1 MTEERKQATTEF
13 EGRTALVTGAA
24 SGIGAAT
31 ARWLDRRGIGEL
43 ILVDMDRPGL
53 SALDLRCKVRTIG
66 GDVADPA
73 LWKLMERDL
82 PTLDFAVLNAGI
94 ANGCEIVDLDIASW
108 RKTIAVNLDGMFLSL
123 RTALRAMK
131 KAGRGSAVLTASV
144 SGIKAAAGT
153 AAYSASKAATIQLA
167 RVAAAEAVKFGVR
180 VNAIAPG
187 GVDTG
192 IWDKAEW
199 FAALAAEHGGRTQA
213 LAKMAAEATPLGRF
227 ASADEVAG
235 QIGFLLS
242 DAAATI
248 TGTCLVS
255 DGGVSL

>member
-1 MTEERKQATTEF
+1 MAGVSEF
-13 EGRTALVTGAA
+13 AGKVALVTGAA
-24 SGIGAAT
+24 SGIGAAM
-31 ARWLDRRGIGEL
+31 ARWFDAQGIGEL
-43 ILVDMDRPGL
+43 ILIDMDRNGLGALGL
-53 SALDLRCKVRTIG
+53 SCKVNALG
-66 GDVADPA
+66 GDVADPS
-73 LWKLMERDL
+73 LWKLLERNL
-82 PTLDFAVLNAGI
+82 SLLDYAVLNAGI
-94 ANGCEIVDLDIASW
+94 ASNGDIVDLDIASW
-108 RKTIAVNLDGMFLSL
+108 RKTISVNLDGAFLSL

-131 KAGRGSAVLTASV
+131 RQGHGSVVLTASV

-167 RVAAAEAVKFGVR
+167 KVAAAEAAKYGVR

-192 IWDKAEW
+192 IWDRAEW
-199 FAALAAEHGGRTQA
+199 FAPLVEQHGGRAEALAAI
-213 LAKMAAEATPLGRF
+213 AKDATPLGRF
-227 ASADEVAG
+227 ASANEVAA

>member
-1 MTEERKQATTEF
+1 MMGESEF
-13 EGRTALVTGAA
+13 NGKVALVTGAA
-24 SGIGAAT
+24 SGIGAAA
-31 ARWLDRRGIGEL
+31 ARWLDAHGIAEL
-43 ILVDMDRPGL
+43 ILIDMDRSGLNALGL
-53 SALDLRCKVRTIG
+53 SCKITALG
-66 GDVADPA
+66 GDIAEPS
-73 LWKLMERDL
+73 LWKLLERDL
-82 PTLDFAVLNAGI
+82 PRLDYAVLNAGI
-94 ANGCEIVDLDIASW
+94 ASDGDIVDLDIASW
-108 RKTIAVNLDGMFLSL
+108 RKTMSINVDGTFLSL
-123 RTALRAMK
+123 RTALRTMK
-131 KAGRGSAVLTASV
+131 RQASGSVVITASI

-167 RVAAAEAVKFGVR
+167 KVAAAEAAKYGVR

-192 IWDKAEW
+192 IWDRAEW
-199 FAALAAEHGGRTQA
+199 FAPLVEQHGGRAEALAAM
-213 LAKMAAEATPLGRF
+213 AKDATPLGRF
-227 ASADEVAG
+227 ASADEVAA

>member
-1 MTEERKQATTEF
+1 MAGESEF
-13 EGRTALVTGAA
+13 TGKVALVTGAA
-24 SGIGAAT
+24 SGIGAAM
-31 ARWLDRRGIGEL
+31 AHWLDVRGIGEL
-43 ILVDMDRPGL
+43 ILIDMDRSGLDTLGL
-53 SALDLRCKVRTIG
+53 SCKINALG
-66 GDVADPA
+66 GDVADPS
-73 LWKLMERDL
+73 LWKLLERNL
-82 PTLDFAVLNAGI
+82 PLLDYAVLNAGV
-94 ANGCEIVDLDIASW
+94 ASNGDIVDLDIASW
-108 RKTIAVNLDGMFLSL
+108 RKTMAVNLDGSFLSL
-123 RTALRAMK
+123 RTTLRTMK
-131 KAGRGSAVLTASV
+131 RQGRGSVVLTASV

-167 RVAAAEAVKFGVR
+167 KVAAAEAAKYGVR

-192 IWDKAEW
+192 IWDRAEW
-199 FAALAAEHGGRTQA
+199 FAPLVEQHGGRAEA
-213 LAKMAAEATPLGRF
+213 LAVMAKDATPLGRF
-227 ASADEVAG
+227 AKADEVAA

>member
-1 MTEERKQATTEF
+1 MADESEF
-13 EGRTALVTGAA
+13 GGKVALVTGAA

-31 ARWLDRRGIGEL
+31 ARWLDTRGIGEL
-43 ILVDMDRPGL
+43 ILIDMDRGGL
-53 SALDLRCKVRTIG
+53 NALALSCKAKTLG
-66 GDVADPA
+66 GDVSDPS
-73 LWKLMERDL
+73 LWKLLERDL
-82 PTLDFAVLNAGI
+82 PRLDYAVINAGI
-94 ANGCEIVDLDIASW
+94 ASSGDIVDLDISSW
-108 RKTIAVNLDGMFLSL
+108 RKTMAVNLDGAFLSL

-131 KAGRGSAVLTASV
+131 RQGSGSVVLTASV
-144 SGIKAAAGT
+144 SGIKASAGT

-167 RVAAAEAVKFGVR
+167 KVAAAEAAMFGVR

-192 IWDKAEW
+192 IWDRAEW
-199 FAALAAEHGGRTQA
+199 FAPLVEQHGGRAEALAAM
-213 LAKMAAEATPLGRF
+213 AKDATPLGRF
-227 ASADEVAG
+227 ATAAEVAA

>member
-1 MTEERKQATTEF
+1 MTNESEF
-13 EGRTALVTGAA
+13 KGKVALVTGAA

-31 ARWLDRRGIGEL
+31 ARWLDDRGIGRL
-43 ILVDMDRPGL
+43 ILIDMDRAGL
-53 SALDLRCKVRTIG
+53 NALDLSCPVSPLG
-66 GDVADPA
+66 GDVADPS
-73 LWKLMERDL
+73 LWKLLERDL
-82 PTLDFAVLNAGI
+82 PQLDFAVLNAGI
-94 ANGCEIVDLDIASW
+94 ASSGEIVDLDITSW
-108 RKTIAVNLDGMFLSL
+108 RKTMAANLDGAFLSL

-131 KAGRGSAVLTASV
+131 RQGSGSVVLTASV
-144 SGIKAAAGT
+144 SGIKAAPGT
-153 AAYSASKAATIQLA
+153 AAYSASKAATIQLTK
-167 RVAAAEAVKFGVR
+167 VAAAEAAAYGVR

-192 IWDKAEW
+192 MWDRAEW
-199 FAALAAEHGGRTQA
+199 FAPLVEQHGGRAQALAA
-213 LAKMAAEATPLGRF
+213 MAEEATPLGRF
-227 ASADEVAG
+227 ARADEIAA

>member
-1 MTEERKQATTEF
+1 MMAGHTEF
-13 EGRTALVTGAA
+13 AGTTALVTGAA

-31 ARWLDRRGIGEL
+31 ARWLDAQGVAEL
-43 ILVDMDRPGL
+43 ILIDLDRPALDTLGL
-53 SALDLRCKVRTIG
+53 TCRVSALG
-66 GDVADPA
+66 GDVADPS
-73 LWKLMERDL
+73 LWKLLERDL
-82 PTLDFAVLNAGI
+82 PRLDYAVLNAGI
-94 ANGCEIVDLDIASW
+94 ASNGDIVDLDIASW
-108 RKTIAVNLDGMFLSL
+108 RRTMAVNLDGMFLSL

-131 KAGRGSAVLTASV
+131 KAERGSIVLTASI
-144 SGIKAAAGT
+144 SGMKANAGT
-153 AAYSASKAATIQLA
+153 AAYSASKAAVIQLA
-167 RVAAAEAVKFGVR
+167 KVAAVEAVKYGVR

-192 IWDKAEW
+192 IWDRADW
-199 FAALAAEHGGRTQA
+199 FAPLVAQHGSRAAALAAIA
-213 LAKMAAEATPLGRF
+213 SDATPIGRF
-227 ASADEVAG
+227 ATADEVAS

>member
-1 MTEERKQATTEF
+1 MAGTSEF
-13 EGRTALVTGAA
+13 SGRTALVTGAA
-24 SGIGAAT
+24 SGIGAAA
-31 ARWLDRRGIGEL
+31 ARWLDAQGIGEL
-43 ILVDMDRPGL
+43 HLIDINRRGL
-53 SALDLRCKVRTIG
+53 DQLGLGCKVHALG
-66 GDVADPA
+66 GDVTDPNM
-73 LWKLMERDL
+73 WKLFEREL
-82 PTLDFAVLNAGI
+82 PQIDYAVLNAGI
-94 ANGCEIVDLDIASW
+94 ASNGDIVDLDIASW
-108 RKTIAVNLDGMFLSL
+108 RKTMAVNLDGMFLSL
-123 RTALRAMK
+123 RTAMRAMK
-131 KAGRGSAVLTASV
+131 KTGRGTIVMTASI
-144 SGIKAAAGT
+144 SGVKAAAGT

-167 RVAAAEAVKFGVR
+167 RVAAAEAAQFGVR

-199 FAALAAEHGGRTQA
+199 FAPLVEQHGGRAEALAAM
-213 LAKMAAEATPLGRF
+213 AKDATPLGRF
-227 ASADEVAG
+227 ASADEVAA

>member
-1 MTEERKQATTEF
+1 MAGESEF
-13 EGRTALVTGAA
+13 AGRAALVTGAA
-24 SGIGAAT
+24 SGIGAAA
-31 ARWLDRRGIGEL
+31 ARWLDAQGIGEL
-43 ILVDMDRPGL
+43 YLIDINRRGL
-53 SALDLRCKVRTIG
+53 DQLDLGCKVQALG
-66 GDVADPA
+66 GDVTDPN
-73 LWKLMERDL
+73 LWKLFEREM
-82 PTLDFAVLNAGI
+82 PQIDFAVLNAGI
-94 ANGCEIVDLDIASW
+94 ASNGDIVDLDIATW
-108 RKTIAVNLDGMFLSL
+108 RKTMAVNLDGTFLSL
-123 RTALRAMK
+123 RSAMRAMK
-131 KAGRGSAVLTASV
+131 KIGHGSIVLTASV
-144 SGIKAAAGT
+144 SGVKAAAGT

-167 RVAAAEAVKFGVR
+167 RVAAAEAAKFGVR

-199 FAALAAEHGGRTQA
+199 FAPMVEQHGGRAEA
-213 LAKMAAEATPLGRF
+213 LAVMAKDATPLGRF
-227 ASADEVAG
+227 ASADEVAA

>member
-1 MTEERKQATTEF
+1 MTGDSEF
-13 EGRTALVTGAA
+13 NGKVALVTGAA

-31 ARWLDRRGIGEL
+31 ARWLDARGIGEL
-43 ILVDMDRPGL
+43 VLIDMDRIGLNDLGL
-53 SALDLRCKVRTIG
+53 SCKITPLG
-66 GDVADPA
+66 GDVADPS
-73 LWKLMERDL
+73 LWKLLERNL
-82 PTLDFAVLNAGI
+82 PRLDYAVLNAGI
-94 ANGCEIVDLDIASW
+94 ASNGDIVDLDIASW
-108 RKTIAVNLDGMFLSL
+108 RKTMAVNLDGMFLSL

-131 KAGRGSAVLTASV
+131 RQGSGSVVLTASV

-167 RVAAAEAVKFGVR
+167 KVAAAEAAKYGTR

-192 IWDKAEW
+192 IWDRAEW
-199 FAALAAEHGGRTQA
+199 FAPLVEQHGGRDQALAA
-213 LAKMAAEATPLGRF
+213 MARDATPLGRF
-227 ASADEVAG
+227 ASAGEVAA

>member
-1 MTEERKQATTEF
+1 MAGTSEF
-13 EGRTALVTGAA
+13 AGRAALVTGAA
-24 SGIGAAT
+24 SGIGAAV
-31 ARWLDRRGIGEL
+31 AQWLDRQGIGEL
-43 ILVDMDRPGL
+43 CLIDIDRPGL
-53 SALDLRCKVRTIG
+53 DLLDLGCKVRPLG

-73 LWKLMERDL
+73 LWRLFEREL
-82 PTLDFAVLNAGI
+82 PHLDYAVLNAGVSSS
-94 ANGCEIVDLDIASW
+94 ANIVDLDIATW
-108 RKTIAVNLDGMFLSL
+108 RKTMAVNLDGAFLGL
-123 RTALRAMK
+123 RTAMRAMK
-131 KAGRGSAVLTASV
+131 KAGRGSVVLTSSV

-153 AAYSASKAATIQLA
+153 AAYSSSKAATIQLA
-167 RVAAAEAVKFGVR
+167 KVAAAEAAAFGVR

-199 FAALAAEHGGRTQA
+199 FADLVAQHGGRAEALAA
-213 LAKMAAEATPLGRF
+213 MAEGATPLGRF
-227 ASADEVAG
+227 ASADEVAA

>member
-1 MTEERKQATTEF
+1 MTGNREF
-13 EGRTALVTGAA
+13 AGCIALVTGAA
-24 SGIGAAT
+24 SGIGASA
-31 ARWLDRRGIGEL
+31 ARWLDAQGIGEL
-43 ILVDMDRPGL
+43 VLVDIDRPALDRLGL
-53 SALDLRCKVRTIG
+53 SCKVHPFG
-66 GDVADPA
+66 GDVSDPS
-73 LWKLMERDL
+73 LWKLLEREVPRIDY
-82 PTLDFAVLNAGI
+82 AVLNAGI
-94 ANGCEIVDLDIASW
+94 ASTGEITDLDITAW
-108 RKTIAVNLDGMFLSL
+108 RKTLSVNLDGMFLSL

-131 KAGRGSAVLTASV
+131 RANRGAVVLTASV

-167 RVAAAEAVKFGVR
+167 KVAAAETARYGVR

-192 IWDKAEW
+192 IWDRAEW
-199 FAALAAEHGGRTQA
+199 FAPLIEQHGGRAEALAAM
-213 LAKMAAEATPLGRF
+213 AKEATPLGRF
-227 ASADEVAG
+227 ASADEVAA

>member
-1 MTEERKQATTEF
+1 MSGESEF
-13 EGRTALVTGAA
+13 GGKVALVTGAA

-31 ARWLDRRGIGEL
+31 ARWLDACGIGEL
-43 ILVDMDRPGL
+43 ILIDMDRGGLGALGL
-53 SALDLRCKVRTIG
+53 SCKVNALG
-66 GDVADPA
+66 GDIADPS
-73 LWKLMERDL
+73 LWKLLERDL
-82 PTLDFAVLNAGI
+82 PRLDYAVLKAGI
-94 ANGCEIVDLDIASW
+94 ASNDDIVDLDIANW
-108 RKTIAVNLDGMFLSL
+108 RKTMAVNLDGTFLSL

-131 KAGRGSAVLTASV
+131 RQGSGSVVITASV
-144 SGIKAAAGT
+144 SGIKVAAGT

-167 RVAAAEAVKFGVR
+167 KVAAAEAAKFGVR

-192 IWDKAEW
+192 IWDRAEW
-199 FAALAAEHGGRTQA
+199 FAPLVEQHGGRDQALAAM
-213 LAKMAAEATPLGRF
+213 AKDATPIGRF
-227 ASADEVAG
+227 ARADEVAA

-248 TGTCLVS
+248 TGTCLLS

>member
-1 MTEERKQATTEF
+1 MVGDSEF
-13 EGRTALVTGAA
+13 SGKVAIVTGAA
-24 SGIGAAT
+24 SGIGAAA
-31 ARWLDRRGIGEL
+31 ARWLDKRGVAEL
-43 ILVDMDRPGL
+43 ILIDMDKPGL
-53 SALDLRCKVRTIG
+53 DALGLSCRTKSLG
-66 GDVADPA
+66 GDVADPS
-73 LWKLMERDL
+73 LWKLLERDL
-82 PTLDFAVLNAGI
+82 PRLDHAVINAGI
-94 ANGCEIVDLDIASW
+94 ASNGDIVDLDIATW
-108 RKTIAVNLDGMFLSL
+108 RKTMAVNLDGMFLSL
-123 RTALRAMK
+123 RTALRVMK
-131 KAGRGSAVLTASV
+131 RQGSGSVVLTASV

-167 RVAAAEAVKFGVR
+167 KVAAAEAAKYGVR

-192 IWDKAEW
+192 IWDRAEW
-199 FAALAAEHGGRTQA
+199 FAPLVEQHGGRAEALAA
-213 LAKMAAEATPLGRF
+213 MARDAAPLGRF
-227 ASADEVAG
+227 ASADEVAA

>member
-1 MTEERKQATTEF
+1 MAGESEF
-13 EGRTALVTGAA
+13 GGKVALVTGAA

-31 ARWLDRRGIGEL
+31 ARWLDARGIGEL
-43 ILVDMDRPGL
+43 ILIDMDRGGL
-53 SALDLRCKVRTIG
+53 GALDLSCKVNALG
-66 GDVADPA
+66 GDIAEPS
-73 LWKLMERDL
+73 LWKLLERDL
-82 PTLDFAVLNAGI
+82 PRLDYAVLNAGI
-94 ANGCEIVDLDIASW
+94 ASNDDIVDLDIANW
-108 RKTIAVNLDGMFLSL
+108 RKTMAVNLDGTFLSL

-131 KAGRGSAVLTASV
+131 RQGSGSVVITASV

-167 RVAAAEAVKFGVR
+167 KVAAAEAAKFGVR

-192 IWDKAEW
+192 IWDRAEW
-199 FAALAAEHGGRTQA
+199 FAPLVEQHGGRDQALAAM
-213 LAKMAAEATPLGRF
+213 AKDATPIGRF
-227 ASADEVAG
+227 ARADEVAA

-248 TGTCLVS
+248 TGTCLLS

>member
-1 MTEERKQATTEF
+1 MTGNTEF
-13 EGRTALVTGAA
+13 AGRVALVTGAA

-31 ARWLDRRGIGEL
+31 ARWLDAQGIAEL
-43 ILVDMDRPGL
+43 VLIDIDRPGL
-53 SALDLRCKVRTIG
+53 GSLALSCKVVPFG

-73 LWKLMERDL
+73 LWKLLEREVPRIDY
-82 PTLDFAVLNAGI
+82 AVLNAGI
-94 ANGCEIVDLDIASW
+94 ASNGEITDLDITAW
-108 RKTIAVNLDGMFLSL
+108 RKTLSVNLDGTFLSL

-131 KAGRGSAVLTASV
+131 KAQSGAVVLTTSV

-167 RVAAAEAVKFGVR
+167 KVAAAEAAGYGVR

-192 IWDKAEW
+192 IWDRAEW
-199 FAALAAEHGGRTQA
+199 FADLVEQHGGRAEALAAM
-213 LAKMAAEATPLGRF
+213 AKDATPLGRF
-227 ASADEVAG
+227 ARADEVAA

>member
-1 MTEERKQATTEF
+1 MGDSEF
-13 EGRTALVTGAA
+13 SGKVALVTGAA
-24 SGIGAAT
+24 SGIGAAA
-31 ARWLDRRGIGEL
+31 ARWLDRRGVAEL
-43 ILVDMDRPGL
+43 ILIDMDKPGL
-53 SALDLRCKVRTIG
+53 DALGLSCRTKSLG
-66 GDVADPA
+66 GDVADPS
-73 LWKLMERDL
+73 LWKLLERDL
-82 PTLDFAVLNAGI
+82 PRLDHAVINAGI
-94 ANGCEIVDLDIASW
+94 ASNGDIVDLDIATW
-108 RKTIAVNLDGMFLSL
+108 RKTMAVNLDGMFLSL
-123 RTALRAMK
+123 RTALRVMK
-131 KAGRGSAVLTASV
+131 RQGSGSVVLTASV

-167 RVAAAEAVKFGVR
+167 KVAAAEAAKYGVR

-192 IWDKAEW
+192 IWDRAEW
-199 FAALAAEHGGRTQA
+199 FAPLVEQHGGRAEALAAMGRD
-213 LAKMAAEATPLGRF
+213 ATPLGRF
-227 ASADEVAG
+227 ASADEVAA

>member
-1 MTEERKQATTEF
+1 MAGESEF
-13 EGRTALVTGAA
+13 AGRVALITGAA
-24 SGIGAAT
+24 SGIGAAA
-31 ARWLDRRGIGEL
+31 ARWLDAHGIGEL
-43 ILVDMDRPGL
+43 ILIDMDRPGL
-53 SALDLRCKVRTIG
+53 DALGLGCAVHPIG
-66 GDVADPA
+66 GDVADPS
-73 LWKLMERDL
+73 LWKLFEREL
-82 PTLDFAVLNAGI
+82 PRLDYAVLNAGI
-94 ANGCEIVDLDIASW
+94 ASNGDIVDLDIATW
-108 RKTIAVNLDGMFLSL
+108 RKTMAVNLDGMFLSL
-123 RTALRAMK
+123 RSALRAMK
-131 KAGRGSAVLTASV
+131 KQGSGSIVMTASV
-144 SGIKAAAGT
+144 SGVKAAAGT

-167 RVAAAEAVKFGVR
+167 KVAATEAAKYGVR

-199 FAALAAEHGGRTQA
+199 FAGLVEQHGSRAEALAAM
-213 LAKMAAEATPLGRF
+213 AKDATPLGRF
-227 ASADEVAG
+227 ASADEVAA

>member
-1 MTEERKQATTEF
+1 MAGESEF
-13 EGRTALVTGAA
+13 GGKVALVTGAA
-24 SGIGAAT
+24 SGIGAAV
-31 ARWLDRRGIGEL
+31 ACWLDARGIAEL
-43 ILVDMDRPGL
+43 ILIDMDRSGLDALGL
-53 SALDLRCKVRTIG
+53 SCKINTLG
-66 GDVADPA
+66 GDIADPS
-73 LWKLMERDL
+73 LWKLLERDL
-82 PTLDFAVLNAGI
+82 PRLDYAVLNAGI
-94 ANGCEIVDLDIASW
+94 ASNDDIVDLDIASW
-108 RKTIAVNLDGMFLSL
+108 RKTMAVNLDGTFLSL

-131 KAGRGSAVLTASV
+131 RQGSGAVVITASV

-167 RVAAAEAVKFGVR
+167 KVAAAEAAKYGVR

-192 IWDKAEW
+192 IWDRAPW
-199 FAALAAEHGGRTQA
+199 FAPLVEQHGSREQALAAM
-213 LAKMAAEATPLGRF
+213 AKDATPIGRF
-227 ASADEVAG
+227 ARADEVAA

-242 DAAATI
+242 DSAATI

>member
-1 MTEERKQATTEF
+1 MQSHSEF
-13 EGRTALVTGAA
+13 SGRTALVTGAA

-31 ARWLDRRGIGEL
+31 ARWLDARGIEEL
-43 ILVDMDRPGL
+43 VLVDLDRPALDQLGL
-53 SALDLRCKVRTIG
+53 SCKVRPLG

-73 LWKLMERDL
+73 LWKLLEREL
-82 PTLDFAVLNAGI
+82 TRLDYAVLNAGI
-94 ANGCEIVDLDIASW
+94 ATNGEITDLDIASW
-108 RKTIAVNLDGMFLSL
+108 RKTMAVNLDGMFLSL
-123 RTALRAMK
+123 RTALREMK
-131 KAGRGSAVLTASV
+131 KASNGAVVLTASV

-167 RVAAAEAVKFGVR
+167 KVAAAEGAKYGVR

-192 IWDKAEW
+192 IWDRAEW
-199 FAALAAEHGGRTQA
+199 FAGLVEQHGGRAEALAAM
-213 LAKMAAEATPLGRF
+213 AKDATPLGRF
-227 ASADEVAG
+227 ASADEVAA

>member
-1 MTEERKQATTEF
+1 MQSQSEF
-13 EGRTALVTGAA
+13 SGRTALVTGAA

-31 ARWLDRRGIGEL
+31 ARWLDACGIGEL
-43 ILVDMDRPGL
+43 ILVDLDRPALDQLGL
-53 SALDLRCKVRTIG
+53 SCKFRPLG
-66 GDVADPA
+66 GDVSDPA
-73 LWKLMERDL
+73 LWKLLEREL
-82 PTLDFAVLNAGI
+82 TRLDYAVLNAGI
-94 ANGCEIVDLDIASW
+94 ATNGEITELDIASW
-108 RKTIAVNLDGMFLSL
+108 RKTMAVNLDGMFLSL

-131 KAGRGSAVLTASV
+131 KASSGAVVLTASV

-167 RVAAAEAVKFGVR
+167 KVAAAEAAKYGVR

-192 IWDKAEW
+192 IWDRAEW
-199 FAALAAEHGGRTQA
+199 FAPLVEQHGGRAEALAAM
-213 LAKMAAEATPLGRF
+213 AKDATPLGRF
-227 ASADEVAG
+227 ASADEVAA

-242 DAAATI
+242 DVAATI